1 MTQDGRNF
9 SDLSESDVDGLPDAD
24 FDRYQ
29 EWKINGKI
37 ATINQIQ
44 AENKQLDATINQIQA
59 ENKQLDATINQ
70 IQAENKQLE
79 ATINQIQ
86 AENKQLEARIN
97 QNNKKI
103 NQNNKKIALTARN
116 AFPAYELLLKQTGT
130 LNTLSADA
138 KQLIRYVAQYKTPPE
153 LAETAERFLRYID
166 DSSPRK

>member
-37 ATINQIQ
+37 
-44 AENKQLDATINQIQA
+44 ATINQIQA